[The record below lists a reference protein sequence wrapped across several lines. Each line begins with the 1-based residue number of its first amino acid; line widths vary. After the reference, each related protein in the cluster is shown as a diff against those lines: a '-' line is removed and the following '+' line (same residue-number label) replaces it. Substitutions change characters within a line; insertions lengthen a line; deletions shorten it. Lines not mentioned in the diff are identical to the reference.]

1 VTNVSAGGRPVKRP
15 ATGTGPGPEAL
26 EISRLLVE
34 VLRVGDVGQRTGPDP
49 ETAGAGG
56 APTAGDGSVA
66 AAPETTGPASAHVI
80 RAAIHIHDEGPQTIG
95 QLAQG
100 LGISQGWA
108 SRVVDELE
116 RAGYVE
122 RERDPAD
129 RRVVRVRLT
138 PMAVER
144 VERAYQWRGGA
155 VEAALT
161 GMDARERAA
170 VAAFLRR
177 FVESVRATAGQD
189 GGRDRPRG

>member
-1 VTNVSAGGRPVKRP
+1 M
-15 ATGTGPGPEAL
+15 TGPGPEAL
-26 EISRLLVE
+26 EISRLLAE
-34 VLRVGDVGQRTGPDP
+34 LLRAGYVGQRAGTERATPAATRAP
-49 ETAGAGG
+49 AAVTAMPAEAGQ
-56 APTAGDGSVA
+56 
-66 AAPETTGPASAHVI
+66 ASAHVI

-122 RERDPAD
+122 RERDAAD

-155 VEAALT
+155 VEASLT
-161 GMDARERAA
+161 GMGSGERAA
-170 VAAFLRR
+170 VAVFLRR
-177 FVESVRATAGQD
+177 FLASLRTS
-189 GGRDRPRG
+189 GG

>member
-1 VTNVSAGGRPVKRP
+1 MTNVSSSGRSVKHSASR
-15 ATGTGPGPEAL
+15 ADPGPEAL

-34 VLRVGDVGQRTGPDP
+34 LVRAGYGAQGGTDQATPDDGGPPTSKDGDVSAMPS
-49 ETAGAGG
+49 GA
-56 APTAGDGSVA
+56 
-66 AAPETTGPASAHVI
+66 GPASAHII

-95 QLAQG
+95 RLAHG

-122 RERDPAD
+122 RERDPVD

-144 VERAYQWRGGA
+144 VERAYRWRSGA

-161 GMDARERAA
+161 GMEPRERAA
-170 VAAFLRR
+170 VAVFLRR
-177 FVESVRATAGQD
+177 FVESSRTQGA
-189 GGRDRPRG
+189 

>member
-1 VTNVSAGGRPVKRP
+1 MPNVSGPQRAVKPPV
-15 ATGTGPGPEAL
+15 TMTGPGPEAL
-26 EISRLLVE
+26 EISRMLAELL
-34 VLRVGDVGQRTGPDP
+34 RAGYVGQR
-49 ETAGAGG
+49 AGTEQATPGASG
-56 APTAGDGSVA
+56 APAAGDGSVTA
-66 AAPETTGPASAHVI
+66 MPAEAGPASAHVI

-116 RAGYVE
+116 RAGYVD
-122 RERDPAD
+122 RERDAAD

-144 VERAYQWRGGA
+144 VERAYQWRGGS

-161 GMDARERAA
+161 GMGSVERAA
-170 VAAFLRR
+170 VAVFLRR
-177 FVESVRATAGQD
+177 FLASLRTS
-189 GGRDRPRG
+189 GG

>member
-1 VTNVSAGGRPVKRP
+1 MTNVSDRGRTVKRP
-15 ATGTGPGPEAL
+15 ATVASPGPEAL
-26 EISRLLVE
+26 EISRLMVE
-34 VLRVGDVGQRTGPDP
+34 VLRVGYAGQRTGPDQGIP
-49 ETAGAGG
+49 DAGG
-56 APTAGDGSVA
+56 APTARDGSASAMPRA
-66 AAPETTGPASAHVI
+66 AGPASAHVI
-80 RAAIHIHDEGPQTIG
+80 RAAIHIHDEGPHTIG

-161 GMDARERAA
+161 GLGSRERAA
-170 VAAFLRR
+170 VAVFLRR
-177 FVESVRATAGQD
+177 FIESVRTS
-189 GGRDRPRG
+189 GG

>member
-1 VTNVSAGGRPVKRP
+1 VTNVSDGGRAVKRP
-15 ATGTGPGPEAL
+15 ATMERPGPEAL
-26 EISRLLVE
+26 EISRLLAELLRAGSVE
-34 VLRVGDVGQRTGPDP
+34 QRAVS
-49 ETAGAGG
+49 ETASPDASGP
-56 APTAGDGSVA
+56 PTTGDGSATAMPA
-66 AAPETTGPASAHVI
+66 AAGPASAHVI

-95 QLAQG
+95 QLARG

-144 VERAYQWRGGA
+144 VELAYRWRGGA
-155 VEAALT
+155 VEAALA
-161 GMDARERAA
+161 GMEPQERAA
-170 VAAFLRR
+170 VAVFLRR
-177 FVESVRATAGQD
+177 FVESVRTT
-189 GGRDRPRG
+189 GR

>member
-1 VTNVSAGGRPVKRP
+1 VKNVPGEGRVVKRP
-15 ATGTGPGPEAL
+15 ATTAQPGPEAL

-34 VLRVGDVGQRTGPDP
+34 VLRAGYAEERAGTDRATPEASGPSTSGSGP
-49 ETAGAGG
+49 APRMPATA
-56 APTAGDGSVA
+56 
-66 AAPETTGPASAHVI
+66 GPASAHVI
-80 RAAIHIHDEGPQTIG
+80 RAAIHIYDEGPQTVG
-95 QLAQG
+95 QLAHG

-144 VERAYQWRGGA
+144 VERAYHWRGGA
-155 VEAALT
+155 VEAALA
-161 GMDARERAA
+161 GMEPQERAA
-170 VAAFLRR
+170 IAVFLRR
-177 FVESVRATAGQD
+177 FLESVRTP
-189 GGRDRPRG
+189 GG

>member
-1 VTNVSAGGRPVKRP
+1 VRNVSDGGRSVKRP
-15 ATGTGPGPEAL
+15 LTPTSPGPEAL
-26 EISRLLVE
+26 EISRLLVD
-34 VLRVGDVGQRTGPDP
+34 VLRVGHVGER
-49 ETAGAGG
+49 AGSEQVRLGG
-56 APTAGDGSVA
+56 SGSLAARDGSASSDPSA
-66 AAPETTGPASAHVI
+66 AGPSSAHVI
-80 RAAIHIHDEGPQTIG
+80 RAAIHIHEEGPQTIG

-144 VERAYQWRGGA
+144 VERAYRWRGGA
-155 VEAALT
+155 VEAALS
-161 GMDARERAA
+161 GMEPEERAA
-170 VAAFLRR
+170 VATFLRR
-177 FVESVRATAGQD
+177 FIESSRAS
-189 GGRDRPRG
+189 GG

>member
-1 VTNVSAGGRPVKRP
+1 MTNVSDAGQVVKSPAPV
-15 ATGTGPGPEAL
+15 TDPGPEAL

-34 VLRVGDVGQRTGPDP
+34 VLRSGYVGQRAGPEP
-49 ETAGAGG
+49 ATAGAAS
-56 APTAGDGSVA
+56 APTAGDGAVA
-66 AAPETTGPASAHVI
+66 VAPGVAGPAAGEASAHVI

-122 RERDPAD
+122 RERDPDD

-155 VEAALT
+155 VEAALA
-161 GMDARERAA
+161 GMDPQERAA

-177 FVESVRATAGQD
+177 FLESVRTP
-189 GGRDRPRG
+189 GG

>member
-1 VTNVSAGGRPVKRP
+1 MTS
-15 ATGTGPGPEAL
+15 PGPEAL

-34 VLRVGDVGQRTGPDP
+34 VLRVGYVGQRTGPDP
-49 ETAGAGG
+49 ATTGAAGS
-56 APTAGDGSVA
+56 PTAGDASA
-66 AAPETTGPASAHVI
+66 AASAEVVGPTSAHVI

-95 QLAQG
+95 QLARG

-144 VERAYQWRGGA
+144 VERANRWQGGA
-155 VEAALT
+155 VEAALA
-161 GMDARERAA
+161 GMESGERAA
-170 VAAFLRR
+170 VTVFLRR
-177 FVESVRATAGQD
+177 FIEAVRTSGD
-189 GGRDRPRG
+189 

>member
-1 VTNVSAGGRPVKRP
+1 
-15 ATGTGPGPEAL
+15 
-26 EISRLLVE
+26 
-34 VLRVGDVGQRTGPDP
+34 
-49 ETAGAGG
+49 
-56 APTAGDGSVA
+56 
-66 AAPETTGPASAHVI
+66 VI
-80 RAAIHIHDEGPQTIG
+80 RAAIHIHEEGPQTIG

-144 VERAYQWRGGA
+144 VERAYRWRGGA

-161 GMDARERAA
+161 GMEPQERAA
-170 VAAFLRR
+170 VAVFLRR
-177 FVESVRATAGQD
+177 FIESVRTS
-189 GGRDRPRG
+189 GG

>member
-1 VTNVSAGGRPVKRP
+1 VTNISGGGRTVKRP
-15 ATGTGPGPEAL
+15 ATVARPGPEAL

-34 VLRVGDVGQRTGPDP
+34 LVRVGYAGQRTRADQAPADASG
-49 ETAGAGG
+49 T
-56 APTAGDGSVA
+56 PTAGDGSGTAVPSTA
-66 AAPETTGPASAHVI
+66 GPASAHVI

-129 RRVVRVRLT
+129 RRMVRVRLT

-144 VERAYQWRGGA
+144 VERAERWQGGA
-155 VEAALT
+155 VEAALS
-161 GMDARERAA
+161 GMDSRERAVVA
-170 VAAFLRR
+170 VFLRR
-177 FVESVRATAGQD
+177 FIESVRTP
-189 GGRDRPRG
+189 GG

>member
-1 VTNVSAGGRPVKRP
+1 MTS
-15 ATGTGPGPEAL
+15 PGPEVL

-34 VLRVGDVGQRTGPDP
+34 VLRVGHVGERAVPDQASLDASGP
-49 ETAGAGG
+49 
-56 APTAGDGSVA
+56 PTARDGFVA
-66 AAPETTGPASAHVI
+66 PMPPAAGPSSAHVI
-80 RAAIHIHDEGPQTIG
+80 RAAIHIHEEGPQTIG

-144 VERAYQWRGGA
+144 VERAYRWRGGA

-161 GMDARERAA
+161 GMEPQERAA
-170 VAAFLRR
+170 VAVFLRR
-177 FVESVRATAGQD
+177 FIESVRTS
-189 GGRDRPRG
+189 GG

>member
-1 VTNVSAGGRPVKRP
+1 VPNVAAQGRAVKRP
-15 ATGTGPGPEAL
+15 ATATSPGPEAL

-34 VLRVGDVGQRTGPDP
+34 VLRVGYVGERAGPD
-49 ETAGAGG
+49 GASHDANG
-56 APTAGDGSVA
+56 APTARDGSVA
-66 AAPETTGPASAHVI
+66 AMRPAAGPSSAHVI
-80 RAAIHIHDEGPQTIG
+80 RAAIHIHEEGPQTIG
-95 QLAQG
+95 QLARG

-144 VERAYQWRGGA
+144 VERAYRWRGGA

-161 GMDARERAA
+161 GMESRERAA
-170 VAAFLRR
+170 VADFLRR
-177 FVESVRATAGQD
+177 FLESVRAS
-189 GGRDRPRG
+189 GG

>member
-1 VTNVSAGGRPVKRP
+1 MTD
-15 ATGTGPGPEAL
+15 PGPEAL

-34 VLRVGDVGQRTGPDP
+34 VLRVGYVGQRTGPDP
-49 ETAGAGG
+49 TTAGAGRPPTDGNG
-56 APTAGDGSVA
+56 AA
-66 AAPETTGPASAHVI
+66 AAPETAGPASAHVI
-80 RAAIHIHDEGPQTIG
+80 RAAIHIHDEGPRTIG

-122 RERDPAD
+122 RERDPDD

-155 VEAALT
+155 VEAALG
-161 GMDARERAA
+161 GMDAQERAA
-170 VAAFLRR
+170 VTAFLRR
-177 FVESVRATAGQD
+177 FVEAVRAS
-189 GGRDRPRG
+189 GG

>member
-1 VTNVSAGGRPVKRP
+1 VTNVSDERGAVKSPAGEAGPGP
-15 ATGTGPGPEAL
+15 EADPGPEAL

-34 VLRVGDVGQRTGPDP
+34 LLRSGYVGQR
-49 ETAGAGG
+49 AGADPATVEASGPP
-56 APTAGDGSVA
+56 APVD
-66 AAPETTGPASAHVI
+66 GPAVAMPSAAGPVSAHVI
-80 RAAIHIHDEGPQTIG
+80 RTAVHIHDEGPQTIG

-138 PMAVER
+138 PMGVER
-144 VERAYQWRGGA
+144 VELAYRWRGGA
-155 VEAALT
+155 VEAALA
-161 GMDARERAA
+161 GMDPRERAA

-177 FVESVRATAGQD
+177 FIESTRTAGA
-189 GGRDRPRG
+189 